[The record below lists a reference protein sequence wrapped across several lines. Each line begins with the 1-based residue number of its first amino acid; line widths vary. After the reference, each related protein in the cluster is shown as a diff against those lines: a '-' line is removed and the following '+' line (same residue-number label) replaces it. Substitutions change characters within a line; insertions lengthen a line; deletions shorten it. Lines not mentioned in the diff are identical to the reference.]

1 MGTGGGSDEDV
12 LGVVDDVLGDD
23 DKEDLLGCLV
33 DILDLLLL
41 LIDPTLLMLS
51 RECALFDGNDLPVEF
66 FTFSLLLPTS

>member
-1 MGTGGGSDEDV
+1 MGTGGGSEEDV

-23 DKEDLLGCLV
+23 DKEDVLGCLV

-51 RECALFDGNDLPVEF
+51 RECALFDDNDFPVEF

>member
-12 LGVVDDVLGDD
+12 LGAVDDVLGDD
-23 DKEDLLGCLV
+23 DKEDVLGCLV

-51 RECALFDGNDLPVEF
+51 RECALFDVNDLPVEF
-66 FTFSLLLPTS
+66 FTFSLLLPSS